1 MKDNAEQILTN
12 LKDYLKV
19 NGLRNRKI
27 ASIIGI
33 HETEVSK
40 MINGKKPIG
49 RKFALKL
56 AEHFGLSVQYLLSG
70 VGTLEAPLTPITG
83 DETDEQLNSIASEAK
98 TLVNNEESA
107 IIIHDLKNEN
117 HRLKAENQKQ
127 KDEIEMLRKACLHIT
142 AQWVS
147 SIDEA
152 KTLSKRVDTVLK
164 MWAEKNGISKP
175 EIEAYFRACASE
187 ENTPKNTLFDAISNE
202 IPTQKTP
209 TD

>member
-19 NGLRNRKI
+19 NGLKNRKI

-70 VGTLEAPLTPITG
+70 VGPLESPLTPITG
-83 DETDEQLNSIASEAK
+83 DETDEQLNTIATEAK
-98 TLVNNEESA
+98 TLVSNEESA

-117 HRLKAENQKQ
+117 HRLKEENQKQ

-187 ENTPKNTLFDAISNE
+187 ENTSKNTLFDAISNE

>member
-1 MKDNAEQILTN
+1 MRDNAATILSN
-12 LKDYLKV
+12 LNDYFKV
-19 NGLRNRKI
+19 HGLRQTDISTITGTLLPEVNR
-27 ASIIGI
+27 
-33 HETEVSK
+33 VL
-40 MINGKKPIG
+40 NGKKPIG
-49 RKFALKL
+49 RTFAMRL
-56 AEHFGLSVQYLLSG
+56 AEHFGLSLQYLLG
-70 VGTLEAPLTPITG
+70 GMGTLEAPLTPITG
-83 DETDEQLNSIASEAK
+83 DETDEQLDTIALEAK

-117 HRLKAENQKQ
+117 HRLKEENQKQ

-187 ENTPKNTLFDAISNE
+187 ENTPKNTLFDAVSNE
-202 IPTQKTP
+202 IPTQKTA